1 MNKNNQV
8 SVKPTK
14 TKVVKD
20 KKISIDIMH
29 FKSNRSSFWLILLAI
44 ALNVAM
50 FIIIYKTNTSDLKAD
65 VQLGLDLLINVI
77 VMLACFLAAE
87 KTKRYSKQWGII
99 SIVLGGI
106 QFARIFWI
114 PLYYYLNGGINAAYF
129 AACFVLLAAGAASLI
144 VAGVITLIKYKI
156 LEMNKPLLPGAVT
169 AVEVKEKKIKETKEI
184 KEVKV
189 KEKIAPKKEKVISE
203 VFSNVKYTKK
213 PAADPKFDEYVVTFD
228 YKKDTIVYFMFFLKG
243 ERVSLDD
250 VKKEFNEL
258 KENGELKKYARMYM
272 NKCGRALTRAK

>member
-65 VQLGLDLLINVI
+65 LQLGLDLLINVI
-77 VMLACFLAAE
+77 IMLACFLAAE

-213 PAADPKFDEYVVTFD
+213 LASDPKFDEYVVTFD

>member
-65 VQLGLDLLINVI
+65 LQLGLDLLINVI
-77 VMLACFLAAE
+77 IMLACFLAAE

-129 AACFVLLAAGAASLI
+129 AACFVLLTAGAASLI
-144 VAGVITLIKYKI
+144 IAGVITLIKYRI
-156 LEMNKPLLPGAVT
+156 LELNKPLLPGAVT

-189 KEKIAPKKEKVISE
+189 KEKPIVDKKVISE

-213 PAADPKFDEYVVTFD
+213 LASDSNFDEYVVTFD

-243 ERVSLDD
+243 ECASLDD
-250 VKKEFNEL
+250 AKKEFNKL
-258 KENGELKKYARMYM
+258 KESGELKKYARMYM

>member
-1 MNKNNQV
+1 MNKNNQA

-65 VQLGLDLLINVI
+65 LQLGLDLLINVI
-77 VMLACFLAAE
+77 IMLACFLAAE

-213 PAADPKFDEYVVTFD
+213 LASDPKFDEYVVTFD